1 MQIFLSHCCFYF
13 FCCRSSLDLGSKPWM
28 REVLLQFQ
36 ELNTRTNKRDSIV
49 STHLE
54 EGGGGEEEAAVRA
67 DL

>member
-1 MQIFLSHCCFYF
+1 
-13 FCCRSSLDLGSKPWM
+13 M

>member
-1 MQIFLSHCCFYF
+1 
-13 FCCRSSLDLGSKPWM
+13 M

-54 EGGGGEEEAAVRA
+54 EGGGGGGEKAAVRA

>member
-1 MQIFLSHCCFYF
+1 
-13 FCCRSSLDLGSKPWM
+13 M

-54 EGGGGEEEAAVRA
+54 EGGGRRRRRRRRKSSSQSRFVSNRNGSVSSYALQ
-67 DL
+67 DTP